1 MELSECEAEPAGLIG
16 DGGQGGHRR
25 KARGDLNHALCS
37 LASIQADK
45 PPTGGLHTRRFKRLA
60 LGVPKKLSTLIAN
73 RSPWLRLAATLVASL
88 KWRSKPSVRGCKDPL
103 YWAGNRSLESLPTV
117 AEIGPKSAR
126 L

>member
-1 MELSECEAEPAGLIG
+1 MELPECEAEPAGLIG
-16 DGGQGGHRR
+16 DGGQGGRRR
-25 KARGDLNHALCS
+25 KARRDPNHALRS

-45 PPTGGLHTRRFKRLA
+45 PVRDGLHTRRFNELA
-60 LGVPKKLSTLIAN
+60 LGVSVKYLYPIAN
-73 RSPWLRLAATLVASL
+73 RSPWLRLAGTLFASL
-88 KWRSKPSVRGCKDPL
+88 KWRSKPSERGCKDPL